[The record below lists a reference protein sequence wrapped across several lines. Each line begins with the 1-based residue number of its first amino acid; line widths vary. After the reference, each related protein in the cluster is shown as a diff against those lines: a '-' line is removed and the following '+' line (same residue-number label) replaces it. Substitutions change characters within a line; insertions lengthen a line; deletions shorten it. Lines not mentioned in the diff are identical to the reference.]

1 MLGPLADLVPTAP
14 SAHGGSKGRPA
25 DDERHHQRSRR
36 FLWERLFSQVFRGA
50 HTNSRLII
58 PQLRERSNALLSAP
72 VVIRWRYFT
81 MRAGEDQ
88 GRFSMS
94 GINILVRFASLIQE
108 IKVQ

>member
-1 MLGPLADLVPTAP
+1 VLGPLADLVPTAP

-36 FLWERLFSQVFRGA
+36 FLWERLFLQVFRGA
-50 HTNSRLII
+50 HTNSHLSI
-58 PQLRERSNALLSAP
+58 PQLREISSALLSAP
-72 VVIRWRYFT
+72 VAIRSRNFT
-81 MRAGEDQ
+81 MRVGEGQ
-88 GRFSMS
+88 GRSSMS